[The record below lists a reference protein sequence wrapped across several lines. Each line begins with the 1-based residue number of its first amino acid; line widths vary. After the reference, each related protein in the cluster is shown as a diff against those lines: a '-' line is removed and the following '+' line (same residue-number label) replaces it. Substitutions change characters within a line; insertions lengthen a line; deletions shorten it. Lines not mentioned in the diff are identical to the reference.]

1 MSSPAAAQLRKLL
14 NGSGPLVVPFAYD
27 AFSARLIEDAGF
39 QAVGVN
45 GSAVSASL
53 LAAPDMGLLSREEM
67 VGQAGRIARAVPA
80 LPVIADAETGYGDL
94 SQVAE
99 TVREFENAGVSA
111 LFMEDQQDPKRCGHL
126 EGRQLVSTDEMLE
139 KLKVVLEARRDSQFV
154 VIGRTDALAVEG
166 VEGAAARARAYLEA
180 GADMAFVVGPRSREE
195 LQAIPQQI
203 KGPLMVVL
211 SEGGATPLLSVGEL
225 HEMGYK
231 LIGYSGLAI
240 GAAAR
245 SIQQGLQTLKEEGTT
260 SSLADSVMP
269 LLERNRLLRLQGDEI
284 QEDDTRVEL

>member
-14 NGSGPLVVPFAYD
+14 NGSDPLVVPFAYD

-39 QAVGVN
+39 QAVGVS

-67 VGQAGRIARAVPA
+67 VGQAGRIASAVPA

-99 TVREFENAGVSA
+99 TVRAFESAGVSA

-139 KLKVVLEARRDSQFV
+139 KLKVVLEARRDLRR
-154 VIGRTDALAVEG
+154 GDGG
-166 VEGAAARARAYLEA
+166 VTHRYL
-180 GADMAFVVGPRSREE
+180 
-195 LQAIPQQI
+195 
-203 KGPLMVVL
+203 
-211 SEGGATPLLSVGEL
+211 
-225 HEMGYK
+225 
-231 LIGYSGLAI
+231 GL
-240 GAAAR
+240 
-245 SIQQGLQTLKEEGTT
+245 GLW
-260 SSLADSVMP
+260 
-269 LLERNRLLRLQGDEI
+269 
-284 QEDDTRVEL
+284 

>member
-94 SQVAE
+94 LRSQ
-99 TVREFENAGVSA
+99 RPSA
-111 LFMEDQQDPKRCGHL
+111 N
-126 EGRQLVSTDEMLE
+126 S
-139 KLKVVLEARRDSQFV
+139 
-154 VIGRTDALAVEG
+154 RTRGYPPSSWRINKTPSDADIL
-166 VEGAAARARAYLEA
+166 R
-180 GADMAFVVGPRSREE
+180 
-195 LQAIPQQI
+195 
-203 KGPLMVVL
+203 
-211 SEGGATPLLSVGEL
+211 GGSW
-225 HEMGYK
+225 
-231 LIGYSGLAI
+231 S
-240 GAAAR
+240 
-245 SIQQGLQTLKEEGTT
+245 LQTRCW
-260 SSLADSVMP
+260 
-269 LLERNRLLRLQGDEI
+269 RN
-284 QEDDTRVEL
+284 

>member
-39 QAVGVN
+39 QAVGVS

-67 VGQAGRIARAVPA
+67 VGQAGRIASAVPA

-99 TVREFENAGVSA
+99 TVRAFESAGVSA

-139 KLKVVLEARRDSQFV
+139 KLKVVLEARRDPQFV

-166 VEGAAARARAYLEA
+166 VEGATARARAYLEA

-195 LQAIPQQI
+195 LQAIPQKI
-203 KGPLMVVL
+203 KGPVMVVL
-211 SEGGATPLLSVGEL
+211 SEGGSTPLLSVGEL

-245 SIQQGLQTLKEEGTT
+245 SIQLGLQTLKEEGTT
-260 SSLADSVMP
+260 SGLADSVMP
-269 LLERNRLLRLQGDEI
+269 LLERNRLLRLQSDEI
-284 QEDDTRVEL
+284 KEDETKVEL

>member
-1 MSSPAAAQLRKLL
+1 MSSPAVAQLRKLL
-14 NGSGPLVVPFAYD
+14 NGSDPLVVPFAYD

-39 QAVGVN
+39 RAVGVS

-53 LAAPDMGLLSREEM
+53 LAALDLGILSREEM
-67 VGQAGRIARAVPA
+67 VGQAGRFASAVPA

-99 TVREFENAGVSA
+99 TVRAFESAGVSA

-126 EGRQLVSTDEMLE
+126 EGRQLISTEEMLE

-195 LQAIPQQI
+195 LQAIPQKI

-211 SEGGATPLLSVGEL
+211 SEGGSTPLLSVGEL

-269 LLERNRLLRLQGDEI
+269 LLERNRLLRLQSDEI
-284 QEDDTRVEL
+284 QEDETKVEL

>member
-1 MSSPAAAQLRKLL
+1 MSSSSASQLQKLL

-39 QAVGVN
+39 KAVGVS

-67 VGQAGRIARAVPA
+67 VDQARRIAGAVPA

-94 SQVAE
+94 TQVAE
-99 TVREFENAGVSA
+99 TVREFERAGVSA

-126 EGRQLVSTDEMLE
+126 EGRQLIATDEMLE
-139 KLKVVLEARRDSQFV
+139 KLKVVLEARRDPQFV
-154 VIGRTDALAVEG
+154 VIGRTDALDVEG

-195 LQAIPQQI
+195 LEAIPQQI

-211 SEGGATPLLSVGEL
+211 SEGGSTPLLSVGEL

-245 SIQQGLQTLKEEGTT
+245 SIQLGLQTLKEEGTT
-260 SSLADSVMP
+260 ISLTDSVMP
-269 LLERNRLLRLQGDEI
+269 LVERNRLLRV
-284 QEDDTRVEL
+284 QEP